1 MANDPIREA
10 AAEDLKSR
18 PREELKHMKVYDR
31 TGLVEKEL
39 DRRDAAGERG

>member
-1 MANDPIREA
+1 MAKDPIREA

-18 PREELKHMKVYDR
+18 PREELKNMKPHDH